1 MAASWLLS
9 QRHKVTVYEQADR
22 LGGHSNTVEAEING
36 MRHAVDTGFIVYNEP
51 NYPNLTALFRHLEV
65 ETKPTDMSFGV
76 SLDDGALEYG
86 SDGLRALF
94 AQPLNAVNPRFW
106 SMIRDLVRFYRE
118 APCGIS
124 VAAPQRTS
132 VSLGELLERDGYG
145 RAFRDDHLLPMA
157 AAIWSAPARTLLDYP
172 AESFIRF
179 CSNHGLL
186 TLSQRPQWR
195 TVVGGSRTYVQR
207 LTQLYADRVCLNR
220 AVRSI
225 RRLADGV
232 QLVDAA
238 GRTETFDHVVI
249 ATHANQAL
257 ALLDDPSLA
266 ESTLL
271 SPFRYERNLAVL
283 HTDASLMPKRRAAWS
298 SWNYLGQR
306 SDILS
311 HQHGIAA
318 QQKLCVTYWMNK
330 LQGIESDRPLFLTLN
345 PARQPQ
351 AGTIQHSEIYQHPI
365 FDRAANLAQR
375 SLWSLQGHNRTW
387 FCGAYFG
394 AGFHEDGLQAGLAV
408 GEALGRVRRPWT
420 VLNESGRIAL
430 QGDAAS
436 RVADAAAA

>member
-1 MAASWLLS
+1 MAAAWLLS
-9 QRHKVTVYEQADR
+9 QRHKVTVYEQAGR
-22 LGGHSNTVEAEING
+22 LGGHSNTVEAEIEG
-36 MRHAVDTGFIVYNEP
+36 RRHAVDTGFIVYNEP
-51 NYPNLTALFRHLEV
+51 NYPNLTAMFRHLDV
-65 ETKPTDMSFGV
+65 ETKSTDMSFGV

-86 SDGLRALF
+86 STGLRALF

-106 SMIRDLVRFYRE
+106 SMIRDLIRFYRE
-118 APCGIS
+118 APCGVS
-124 VAAPQRTS
+124 LAAPPS
-132 VSLGELLERDGYG
+132 DPVSLGELLERDGYG

-195 TVVGGSRTYVQR
+195 TVVGGSRAYVKR
-207 LTQLYADRVCLNR
+207 LTRLYADRVRLDCGAR
-220 AVRSI
+220 AI
-225 RRLADGV
+225 RRLPHGV
-232 QLVDAA
+232 QLVDVT
-238 GRTETFDHVVI
+238 GHTETFDHVVI

-257 ALLDDPSLA
+257 ALLDDPSPA

-271 SPFRYERNLAVL
+271 APFRYERNLAVL
-283 HTDASLMPKRRAAWS
+283 HTDGSLMPKRRAAWS

-311 HQHGIAA
+311 HRHGIAA

-330 LQGIESDRPLFLTLN
+330 LQGIETDRPLFLTLN

-351 AGTIQHSEIYQHPI
+351 VGTLLHTEMYQHPI
-365 FDRAANLAQR
+365 FDRAANAAQR
-375 SLWSLQGHNRTW
+375 SLWSLQGRNRTW
-387 FCGAYFG
+387 FCGSYFG

-420 VLNESGRIAL
+420 VANESGRIAL
-430 QGDAAS
+430 DGDLPS
-436 RVADAAAA
+436 PVAAAAAA

>member
-207 LTQLYADRVCLNR
+207 LTRLYADRVCLNR

-351 AGTIQHSEIYQHPI
+351 AGTIQHTEIYQHPI

>member
-207 LTQLYADRVCLNR
+207 LTRLYADRVCLNR

-351 AGTIQHSEIYQHPI
+351 AGTIQHTEIYQHPI

-430 QGDAAS
+430 HGDSAS
-436 RVADAAAA
+436 DLADAAAA